1 MLKETP
7 SFVSKPADANRPSS
21 PSSVAGLSNRI
32 PTVAYAINQVVE
44 AAKTVFVNPLAN
56 VPPSIV
62 SKGTQMETS
71 VKCFQRILFLHLLP
85 ILVRHGTATIQ
96 QRSGRCSY

>member
-21 PSSVAGLSNRI
+21 PSSLAGLSNRI
-32 PTVAYAINQVVE
+32 PTVAYATNQVVE

-56 VPPSIV
+56 VPPSMV
-62 SKGTQMETS
+62 PKGTQMETS
-71 VKCFQRILFLHLLP
+71 VKYFQRILFLH
-85 ILVRHGTATIQ
+85 
-96 QRSGRCSY
+96 